1 MTQKLYLEVAFRD
14 NDWAEAINNAFAGIK
29 ITLQQFR
36 RAFQWSEAMGKKDFD
51 TVTNLIRSIIAAQLN
66 LENFFRCGDADYDY
80 TEDVASIKFD
90 IVTEDKI
97 KSWDNY
103 ETAYIQLYGTQK
115 DYGNWFIV

>member
-1 MTQKLYLEVAFRD
+1 MTQKLYLEVAFKD
-14 NDWAEAINNAFAGIK
+14 NHWAEAVNNAFSGIK

-36 RAFQWSEAMGKKDFD
+36 RAFHWSETLSKKDFD
-51 TVTNLIRSIIAAQLN
+51 AVTNLIRSIIAAQLN
-66 LENFFRCGDADYDY
+66 LENFFRCGDDDYDY
-80 TEDVASIKFD
+80 TKDVASIKFD

>member
-1 MTQKLYLEVAFRD
+1 MTQKLYLEVNFKD
-14 NDWAEAINNAFAGIK
+14 NHWAEAVNNAFAGMK

-36 RAFQWSEAMGKKDFD
+36 RAFQWSEAMGKKEFD
-51 TVTNLIRSIIAAQLN
+51 AVTNLIRSIIAAQLN
-66 LENFFRCGDADYDY
+66 LENFFRCGDDDYDY

>member
-1 MTQKLYLEVAFRD
+1 MTQKLYLEVAFKD
-14 NDWAEAINNAFAGIK
+14 NHWAEAVNNAFSGIK

-66 LENFFRCGDADYDY
+66 LENFFRCGDANYDY
-80 TEDVASIKFD
+80 TEDVTSIKFD

-103 ETAYIQLYGTQK
+103 ETAYIQLFGTQK

>member
-1 MTQKLYLEVAFRD
+1 MTQKLYLEVAFKD
-14 NDWAEAINNAFAGIK
+14 NHWAEAVNNAFSGMK

-36 RAFQWSEAMGKKDFD
+36 RAFHWSETLGKKEFD
-51 TVTNLIRSIIAAQLN
+51 
-66 LENFFRCGDADYDY
+66 NFFRCGDADYDY

>member
-1 MTQKLYLEVAFRD
+1 MAQKLYLEVNFKD
-14 NDWAEAINNAFAGIK
+14 NHWAEAVNNAFSGIK

-36 RAFQWSEAMGKKDFD
+36 RAFHWSETLSKKDFD
-51 TVTNLIRSIIAAQLN
+51 AVTNLIRSIIAAQLN
-66 LENFFRCGDADYDY
+66 LENFFRCGDDDYDY

>member
-1 MTQKLYLEVAFRD
+1 MTQKLYLEVAFKD
-14 NDWAEAINNAFAGIK
+14 NHWAEAVNNAFSGIK

-36 RAFQWSEAMGKKDFD
+36 RAFQWSEAMGKKEFD

-66 LENFFRCGDADYDY
+66 LENFFRCGDANYDY
-80 TEDVASIKFD
+80 TEDVTSIKFD

>member
-1 MTQKLYLEVAFRD
+1 MTQKLYLEVNFKD
-14 NDWAEAINNAFAGIK
+14 NHWAEAVNNAFSGIK

-66 LENFFRCGDADYDY
+66 LENFFRCGDDDYDY

-90 IVTEDKI
+90 IITEDKI

>member
-1 MTQKLYLEVAFRD
+1 MTQKLYLEVAFKD
-14 NDWAEAINNAFAGIK
+14 NHWAEAVNNAFSGMK

-36 RAFQWSEAMGKKDFD
+36 RAFHWSEALGKKDFD

-66 LENFFRCGDADYDY
+66 FENFFRCGDDDYDY
-80 TEDVASIKFD
+80 TEDVASITFD